1 MEKNTYRNMMDR
13 IKMSSSCEQEILRKA
28 EKQPE
33 QNEIIMKTKKKRSP
47 VLAAVAAC
55 LCVALVGTV
64 TASAIQ
70 DKSWLVDMFAGF
82 SYTPDETRSDAEY
95 QEELYSAA
103 EEYFS
108 EISNFEATGKY
119 ADSVTPVGAVCD
131 GQGLYVAVSYMPDA
145 DEGEGKY
152 FAGCTQFTGNPDI
165 GIALY
170 NGDTKIPLNGAH
182 SGQESQA
189 DGSHL
194 VWIMFRPEET
204 FDCDTVRVEMPIV
217 ENVQHLED
225 DEVIGY
231 SDELV
236 CSITFDVD
244 ISKKAKT
251 VSYKVQET
259 LRHEVE
265 VLGIAKC
272 FHIEEIRLS
281 ALYMTLKGDQAS
293 GTNLY
298 YFDDPFYVIT
308 KDGEEI
314 KCELVSGIYGRPDS
328 EHELS
333 YEKPVD
339 PASIVAIKAGD
350 QIIELE

>member
-28 EKQPE
+28 AEQPE

-70 DKSWLVDMFAGF
+70 DKGWLVDMFTDFGYI
-82 SYTPDETRSDAEY
+82 SDEVRNDTEY
-95 QEELYSAA
+95 QEELYGAA

-131 GQGLYVAVSYMPDA
+131 SRGLYVAVSYMPDV
-145 DEGEGKY
+145 DESEGEY
-152 FAGCTQFTGNPDI
+152 FTGVTQFTGNPGI

-170 NGDTKIPLNGAH
+170 NGNTEIPLNGAH
-182 SGQESQA
+182 SGQETQA

-194 VWIMFRPEET
+194 VWIMFRPENPFT
-204 FDCDTVRVEMPIV
+204 SDTVRVEMPIV
-217 ENVQHLED
+217 ENIQYLED
-225 DEVIGY
+225 NKVV
-231 SDELV
+231 SDSEELV
-236 CSITFDVD
+236 CSLSFDVD
-244 ISKKAKT
+244 LSKKAKT
-251 VSYKVQET
+251 VSYKVDEI

-272 FHIEEIRLS
+272 FYIEEIELS
-281 ALYMTLKGDQAS
+281 ALYMTLKGDQGS
-293 GTNLY
+293 NEY

-314 KCELVSGIYGRPDS
+314 GCNIVSGIHFGTDVEEDFS
-328 EHELS
+328 F
-333 YEKPVD
+333 EKPVD
-339 PASIVAIKAGD
+339 PASVVAIKAGD
-350 QIIELE
+350 KVIELN